1 MSNTTAGSEA
11 PLGGRSAVITGAS
24 RGIGRE
30 CARALSR
37 AGCTVV
43 LLGRDTDA
51 MTELGHALRS
61 KWAAF
66 SIDLAHPDRVPAVA
80 DRVRAHLGGAPD
92 VVVNNAAQFFL
103 APVEETSVEAF
114 QRTLAV
120 NLSSHFALVRSFLGA
135 MRERGSGHVV
145 TIGSIADVRALE
157 GNAAYSASK
166 FGLRGLHGVVREET
180 RGSGVRATLVS
191 PARVDTDL
199 WEGIEPHATQ
209 SRPRSGMLAPEDV
222 ADAVVYAVT
231 RGAAVNIDELRLSR
245 A

>member
-1 MSNTTAGSEA
+1 MSSTTAASAA
-11 PLGGRSAVITGAS
+11 PLRGRSAVITGAS

-37 AGCTVV
+37 AGCAVV
-43 LLGRDTDA
+43 LLGRDLDA
-51 MTELGHALRS
+51 MTAVGAALEAE
-61 KWAAF
+61 WAAL
-66 SIDLAHPDRVPAVA
+66 SLDLATPDRVPAVVDA
-80 DRVRAHLGGAPD
+80 VRARLGGAPD
-92 VVVNNAAQFFL
+92 LVVNNAAQFFL
-103 APVEETSVEAF
+103 APVEETSIADF

-120 NLSSHFALVRSFLGA
+120 NVTSHFALVHGFLAA

-166 FGLRGLHGVVREET
+166 FGLRGLHGVIREET
-180 RGSGVRATLVS
+180 RGTGVRATLVS
-191 PARVDTDL
+191 PARVDTDI
-199 WEGIEPHATQ
+199 WRGIEADGREAH
-209 SRPRSGMLAPEDV
+209 PRSGMLAPEDV

-231 RGAAVNIDELRLSR
+231 RPVEVNIDELRLSR